1 MPAPA
6 SRAKRTR
13 VAPGLVWATLACLLL
28 AATLARATT
37 PTAAT
42 SATVMAPDR
51 RIAITFDD
59 LPWSSLEPGTPLP
72 AQGTVPPRIAAE
84 SARLL
89 QALTDTGTPA
99 IGFVN
104 SARLLVDGRIQSDRV
119 AMLDAWLDA
128 GLALGNHTAT
138 HVDLHVV
145 GVPAYQDDILACDGV
160 LRPLLAA
167 RGLQPRWFRHPYLRT
182 GRTLADKAAIGA
194 FLAEHDY
201 RIAPVTVTGSDWIW
215 AAAYARALDSGD
227 TATQAKLRAQYVPYL
242 LRMVN
247 YFEHRSIKLLGYAL
261 PQVML
266 LHANALNADTYPE
279 FVAGLRG
286 RGYRFVDIDE
296 AMGDP
301 AYRRA
306 DAFTSALGV
315 SWIHRWALA
324 AGWSWTFYGGEPTSP
339 QWVKDLAGV
348 PADAE

>member
-1 MPAPA
+1 MRVSA
-6 SRAKRTR
+6 SRGGR
-13 VAPGLVWATLACLLL
+13 VRGAAVLAWGAFACLLL
-28 AATLARATT
+28 AATAARAATPANATT
-37 PTAAT
+37 AMP
-42 SATVMAPDR
+42 PDR

-59 LPWSSLEPGTPLP
+59 LPWSNLDPATPLP
-72 AQGTVPPRIAAE
+72 SQGTVPPRIAAA
-84 SARLL
+84 SARLR
-89 QALTDTGTPA
+89 QALIDTGTPA

-104 SARLLVDGRIQSDRV
+104 SARLLVNGRIQPDRV
-119 AMLDAWLDA
+119 AMLEAWLDA

-145 GVPAYQDDILACDGV
+145 GVPAFQDDILSCDGV

-182 GRTLADKAAIGA
+182 GRTLADKAAMDA
-194 FLAEHDY
+194 FLAAHDY
-201 RIAPVTVTGSDWIW
+201 RIAPVTVTDSDWIW

-227 TATQAKLRAQYVPYL
+227 AAVQAKLRAQYVPYL
-242 LRMVN
+242 LRMVD

-266 LHANALNADTYPE
+266 LHANTLNADTYPE

-286 RGYRFVDIDE
+286 RGYRFVGIDE
-296 AMGDP
+296 AVGDP

-306 DAFTSALGV
+306 DEFTSALGA

-339 QWVKDLAGV
+339 RWVKDLAGV
-348 PADAE
+348 PADVE